1 MFLFNDFLIKYGQM
15 PLIPYFFGT
24 MAILGSVLCIRL
36 IFTRGN
42 NI

>member
-1 MFLFNDFLIKYGQM
+1 MFLFNDFLIKYAEM

-24 MAILGSVLCIRL
+24 MVFLGSVLFIRL

-42 NI
+42 TI